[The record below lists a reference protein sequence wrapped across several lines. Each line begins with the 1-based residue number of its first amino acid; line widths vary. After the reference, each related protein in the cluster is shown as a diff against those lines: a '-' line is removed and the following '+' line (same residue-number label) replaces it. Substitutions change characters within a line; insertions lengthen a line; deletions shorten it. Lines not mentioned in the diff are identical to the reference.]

1 MIGGRYHTSP
11 ALFFSVGV
19 SYDNN
24 HALLIRPGIT
34 YRFAT
39 H

>member
-1 MIGGRYHTSP
+1 MVGVRYHTSP

-24 HALLIRPGIT
+24 HAPLIQPGLT
-34 YRFAT
+34 YRFAQ